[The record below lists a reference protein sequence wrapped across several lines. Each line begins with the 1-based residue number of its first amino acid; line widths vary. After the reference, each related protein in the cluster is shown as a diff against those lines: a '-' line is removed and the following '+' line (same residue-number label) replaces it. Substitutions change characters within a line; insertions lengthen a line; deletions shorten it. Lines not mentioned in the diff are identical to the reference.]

1 MASEAPGL
9 LSCPELASNIA
20 ECQRRY
26 GKKVLLSVGGADGNI
41 MFESE
46 QEAKDFGDTLWGLFG
61 PMGGEGASVD
71 VGLRPFG
78 EVEVDGFDVGEFVPF
93 LQRRDRW
100 VAADG
105 VKMN

>member
-1 MASEAPGL
+1 MAAEAPGL
-9 LSCPELASNIA
+9 LSCPELAGNVT

-46 QEAKDFGDTLWGLFG
+46 EEAKGFADVLWGLFG
-61 PMGGEGASVD
+61 PMGGEGVSVD

-78 EVEVDGFDVGEFVPF
+78 EVEVDGFDVGECRYPS
-93 LQRRDRW
+93 
-100 VAADG
+100 
-105 VKMN
+105 